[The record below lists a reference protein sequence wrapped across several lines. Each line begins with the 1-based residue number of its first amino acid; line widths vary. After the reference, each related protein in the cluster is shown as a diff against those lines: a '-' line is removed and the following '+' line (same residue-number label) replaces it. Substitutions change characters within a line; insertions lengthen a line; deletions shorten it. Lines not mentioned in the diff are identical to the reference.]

1 MLRASSQRVFTTQR
15 IVQRSLATVASR
27 TTNTSNYPAPF
38 FPDEP
43 TQPSMKTA
51 VPGPQS
57 KAIQQRLTQYQ
68 DTRSVFFV
76 ADFEKSKGNYIVDA
90 DGNALLD
97 MFAQIASIPVGY
109 NNPAF
114 LELVKNPAFQT
125 ALANRAAL
133 GVNPNKDWVDNVENA
148 FMRVAPKGLDQV
160 FTVMC
165 GSCANENAF
174 KTAFMYQAAKK
185 RGDKDFSL
193 DELTSCMNNQAP
205 GSPDMS
211 ILSFSQAFHG
221 RLFGSLTA
229 TASKAIHKIDIPAFN
244 WPKAPFP
251 LRKYPLAENEEYN
264 TKVEKE
270 SLQAVEEI
278 IQKNKQPVAA
288 LIVEPIQSEGG
299 DNHASP
305 AFFRQLQAICKKHD
319 VLFIVD
325 EVQTGVGG
333 TGTFWAHEAWE
344 LPESPDIVTF
354 SKKFQAAGFFLNH
367 RLRPSQPY
375 RLYNT
380 WMGDPVRAMQA
391 AAIINEIESKDL
403 LTNVKQVG
411 AYLQEQLPTFKSL
424 ENLRGQGTF
433 IAFDL
438 ANSAKRDQLLMDMRQ
453 KGVNVGGC
461 GDRTVRLRP
470 MLTFQRRHADIF
482 LNTIEDALKLQ

>member
-1 MLRASSQRVFTTQR
+1 
-15 IVQRSLATVASR
+15 
-27 TTNTSNYPAPF
+27 
-38 FPDEP
+38 
-43 TQPSMKTA
+43 MKTA
-51 VPGPQS
+51 VPGPES
-57 KAIQQRLTQYQ
+57 KAILQRLSQYQ

-90 DGNALLD
+90 DGNTMLD
-97 MFAQIASIPVGY
+97 VFAQIASIPVGY

-114 LELVKNPAFQT
+114 LALAKDPAFQT

-133 GVNPNKDWVDNVENA
+133 GVNPNKDWVDQVEKA

-174 KTAFMYQAAKK
+174 KTAFMYKAAKL
-185 RGDKDFSL
+185 RGDAEFTM
-193 DELTSCMNNQAP
+193 DELNSCMNNQAP
-205 GSPDMS
+205 GSPDLS

-251 LRKYPLAENEEYN
+251 LLKYPLDEHQDYN
-264 TKVEKE
+264 RSVEQQ
-270 SLQAVEEI
+270 SLQAVEQLIKE
-278 IQKNKQPVAA
+278 NKQPVAA
-288 LIVEPIQSEGG
+288 VVVEPIQSEGG

-305 AFFRQLQAICKKHD
+305 SYFRQLQAICKKHD

-333 TGTFWAHEAWE
+333 TGTFWAHEAWD
-344 LPESPDIVTF
+344 LPESPDMVTF
-354 SKKFQAAGFFLNH
+354 SKKFQAAGFFLNS
-367 RLRPSQPY
+367 RLRPTQPY

-391 AAIINEIESKDL
+391 AAIINEVESKDL

-411 AYLQEQLPTFKSL
+411 GYLQSQLPTL
-424 ENLRGQGTF
+424 PTLANVRGQGAF

-438 ANSAKRDQLLMDMRQ
+438 VDGAHRDKLLTDMRQ
-453 KGVNVGGC
+453 RGVNVGGC

-470 MLTFQRRHADIF
+470 MLTFQQHHADIF
-482 LNTIEDALKLQ
+482 LNTLEDALKLQQ